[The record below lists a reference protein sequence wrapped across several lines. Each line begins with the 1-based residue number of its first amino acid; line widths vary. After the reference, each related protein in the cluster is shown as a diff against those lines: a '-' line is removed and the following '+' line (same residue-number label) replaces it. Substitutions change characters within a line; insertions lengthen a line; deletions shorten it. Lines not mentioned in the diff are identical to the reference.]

1 MRYDPCWRP
10 PSPCRRGTRLRSR
23 AATWSQSGKD
33 VTAVNPPWNRK
44 QTGANPDPAT
54 FTLNNG
60 TCVKS

>member
-1 MRYDPCWRP
+1 M
-10 PSPCRRGTRLRSR
+10 
-23 AATWSQSGKD
+23 
-33 VTAVNPPWNRK
+33 NPPWNRK